1 MESKQSI
8 QNRHAQG
15 VWSELDAQLLEYDK
29 MAEEA
34 QAPRMLHIDIE
45 TKCELD
51 LTEVGV
57 WRYASHPS
65 FKIDIF
71 GYRYHD
77 GETTTVL
84 DTHADTY
91 PAESIP
97 QQVWEDLHDPNVI
110 KIAQNAAFEIT
121 CIYIHYGLEVDFKE
135 WLKQWYC
142 VMIASAYYG
151 LPMNLDKIGAA
162 LRLKVQKDKNG
173 KKLIN
178 FFTQPVKKGTKKT
191 AQGEFNDPADFPEKW
206 QQFLSY
212 NGTDVDAEVEIFD
225 WLYRLPPLPAIEWHY
240 WRQDQIIN
248 NRGIYIDATF
258 ARAAVR
264 ANQGFIEGIHAEVRE
279 LTGVENPNSLDQLKE
294 WLTEQLGEEVTT
306 LTKDSIIDAL
316 ASEFLPDN
324 VRRLYELR
332 DAASNTSVS
341 KYATMLNYMSPED
354 GRVRNLIQF
363 YGANRTGRYA
373 GRAIQIQNLKKMLSR
388 LFHKGK
394 DFCDERVVNI
404 RKAIVQGLAFSLFP
418 DVSDLISQLVRTA
431 FVAPPGKKLIS
442 CDFAAI
448 EARVLAWLAGEEWVL
463 DVFRT
468 HGKLYEATAAKMFNV
483 PFESIGKGSPY
494 RSKGKVA
501 SLALGY
507 QGWSGALIQMGALRE
522 GLTEEELP
530 PIAKAWRKANPAI
543 VKFWK
548 ELENSFRVCCEQ
560 KRRVVLRKKYTTI
573 TFIYERGYVFIV
585 LPSGR
590 RLSYFG
596 AHVSTSGK
604 LVYWGMHQQKKT
616 WVKQET
622 YGGKLAENIT
632 QAVARDCLVE
642 SMDAMFDEL
651 DIIFHVHD
659 EIAVEE
665 DQDQAEEALKLMRD
679 IMAVS
684 PVWAPDLPL
693 TAEGYISDFYKK
705 D

>member
-1 MESKQSI
+1 MTS
-8 QNRHAQG
+8 R
-15 VWSELDAQLLEYDK
+15 V
-29 MAEEA
+29 
-34 QAPRMLHIDIE
+34 LHIDIE
-45 TKCELD
+45 TKCRID

-77 GETTTVL
+77 EEVTTVI
-84 DTHADTY
+84 DCHADSY
-91 PAESIP
+91 PGESIP
-97 QQVWEDLHDPNVI
+97 AEVWLDLWDENVL
-110 KIAQNAAFEIT
+110 KVAQNAAFEIT
-121 CIYIHYGLEVDFKE
+121 CIFHYYKPGEYIIFSE
-135 WLKQWYC
+135 WLRQWEC
-142 VMIASAYYG
+142 VMITSAYYG

-162 LRLKVQKDKNG
+162 LRLKTQKDKKG
-173 KKLIN
+173 KPLIK
-178 FFTQPVKKGTKKT
+178 FFTQPVNKATKKT
-191 AQGEFNDPADFPEKW
+191 ALGEFNQPEDFPEKW
-206 QQFLSY
+206 QMFCDY
-212 NGTDVDAEVEIFD
+212 NGTDVDSEVEIYD
-225 WLYRLPPLPAIEWHY
+225 WLSKLPPLPDIEWHY

-248 NRGIYIDATF
+248 NRGIFIDETF
-258 ARAAVR
+258 ARACYD
-264 ANQGFIEGIHAEVRE
+264 ANMIFINALHDKMIEI
-279 LTGVENPNSLDQLKE
+279 TGLENPNSLPQIKA
-294 WLTEQLGEEVTT
+294 WLSEELEEEVTS
-306 LTKDSIIDAL
+306 LTKDSVVDAL
-316 ASEFLPDN
+316 ASDFLPDQ
-324 VRRLYELR
+324 VRALYELR
-332 DAASNTSVS
+332 AAGSSTSVS
-341 KYATMLNYMSPED
+341 KYSTMLMYMSPED

-394 DFCDERVVNI
+394 EFCDERVINI
-404 RKAIVQGLAFSLFP
+404 RQLIIDGVADLFI
-418 DVSDLISQLVRTA
+418 SDLNDVISQLVRTA
-431 FVAPPGKKLIS
+431 FISPPGRSLIS

-483 PFESIGKGSPY
+483 PLESIAKGSPY

-530 PIAKAWRKANPAI
+530 DIASAWRKSNRAI

-548 ELENSFRVCCEQ
+548 LLEKSFRFCCEQ
-560 KRRVVLRKKYTTI
+560 KRRTVVRMKYTELI
-573 TFIYERGYVFIV
+573 FHYEKGYVFIT

-590 RLSYFG
+590 RLSYYG
-596 AHVSTSGK
+596 AHVSQTGK
-604 LVYWGMHQQKKT
+604 LTYWGMHQQKKN
-616 WVKQET
+616 WVRQET

-642 SMDAMFDEL
+642 SMDGMFDRL
-651 DIIFHVHD
+651 DIVFHVHD

-665 DQDQAEEALKLMRD
+665 DDDKADRSLAFMQRLMG
-679 IMAVS
+679 VS
-684 PVWAPDLPL
+684 PQWAPDLPL
-693 TAEGYISDFYKK
+693 KAEGYISKFYKK